1 MRKKTTLSLLINFSF
16 FLGVFLFTVCKS
28 SAQTISPNNL
38 DVVNICAGDII
49 GGTPFNEYY
58 VSFIYNNFPADVV
71 FDVEL
76 TDENGV
82 FLTSPILATKL
93 ETTNQSATQQTI
105 KFAIPVG
112 IKGSDNYSLRIK
124 SNKTVNSQ
132 RLKNFLGVTSFSIY
146 YKDYVKAFSINNQI
160 ATATICSGG
169 SFTLSVDN
177 PTPATT
183 NSSPANYPNIKY
195 KWYKDDVVIAGQS
208 GKELTIN
215 SAGNYYAEL
224 DYGQCSDVNFASN
237 RVTVTSSSGS
247 GSVTIDSSLGN
258 PFCSNGSN
266 TILTATSGNSYI
278 WRKDGDIISGVTSR
292 TYSTNE
298 SGVYTVDVDF
308 GGCKASGSI
317 DLKSNSFV
325 SSLNVPETNDINTD
339 AQETLNVV
347 VTTDAVNPTY
357 QWYRGS
363 SVISGANSNTYLV
376 ERQGTYKVKITQAS
390 GCVIEQEL
398 PFTVTCSLCPAQTSV
413 VIPNFI
419 SPNGDNNND
428 SWILPVEYTVD
439 DPESKSTE
447 IIIISSSGD
456 IKTYSG
462 NYSNLA
468 PWPDGDSKATSA
480 LNFKNVNPVYY
491 YVIKRDGE
499 EKKGSITVLK

>member
-1 MRKKTTLSLLINFSF
+1 MKKTTLSLIKFSL
-16 FLGVFLFTVCKS
+16 FLGVFLFTVSKS
-28 SAQTISPNNL
+28 SAQVISPSKL
-38 DVVNICAGDII
+38 DVINICAGDIV
-49 GGTPFNEYY
+49 GNAPFNEYF
-58 VSFIYNNFPADVV
+58 VSFTYTDFPADVV

-82 FLTSPILATKL
+82 FLASPILATKL

-132 RLKNFLGVTSFSIY
+132 RLRNFANVTSFTIY
-146 YKDYVKAFSINNQI
+146 YKDYVKSFSINNQI
-160 ATATICSGG
+160 ANATICSGG

-177 PTPATT
+177 PTPGTI

-195 KWYKDDVVIAGQS
+195 KWYKDDVIIAGQS
-208 GKELTIN
+208 GKEVTIN

-224 DYGQCSDVNFASN
+224 DYGQCSDVNFGSN

-258 PFCSNGSN
+258 PFCSNGGN
-266 TILTATSGNSYI
+266 TVLTATSGNSYV
-278 WRKDGDIISGVTSR
+278 WRKDGDIISGVTGR
-292 TYSTNE
+292 TYSTNI

-363 SVISGANSNTYLV
+363 SAISGANSNTYTV
-376 ERQGTYKVKITQAS
+376 TSRGDYKVKITQAS

-398 PFTVTCSLCPAQTSV
+398 PFEVTCGDCVSKST
-413 VIPNFI
+413 VIPNIVKSI
-419 SPNGDNNND
+419 SSNPYWNIPDVYRNEGTK
-428 SWILPVEYTVD
+428 V
-439 DPESKSTE
+439 
-447 IIIISSSGD
+447 IIISSNGD
-456 IKTYSG
+456 KVLDVV
-462 NYSNLA
+462 NYQND
-468 PWPDGDSKATSA
+468 WPQTEID
-480 LNFKNVNPVYY
+480 FKNINPVYY
-491 YVIKRDGE
+491 YVIQGDAG
-499 EKKGSITVLK
+499 EKKGSITVIK

>member
-1 MRKKTTLSLLINFSF
+1 MRKKTTLSLLINFLL
-16 FLGVFLFTVCKS
+16 FLGVFLLTVYKS
-28 SAQTISPNNL
+28 SAQAISPNKL
-38 DVVNICAGDII
+38 DVINICAGDIV
-49 GGTPFNEYY
+49 GGTPFNEYF
-58 VSFIYNNFPADVV
+58 VSFIYNDFPADVV

-82 FLTSPILATKL
+82 FLTSPIFATKL

-132 RLKNFLGVTSFSIY
+132 RLKNFLGATSFTIY

-160 ATATICSGG
+160 ANATICSGG

-177 PTPATT
+177 PTPGTT

-195 KWYKDDVVIAGQS
+195 KWYKNDVIIAGQS

-224 DYGQCSDVNFASN
+224 DYGQCSDVNFGSN

-247 GSVTIDSSLGN
+247 GSVTINSSLGN

-266 TILTATSGNSYI
+266 TILTATSGNSYV
-278 WRKDGDIISGVTSR
+278 WRKNGDIISGVTGR

-317 DLKSNSFV
+317 DLKSNSFEA
-325 SSLNVPETNDINTD
+325 SID
-339 AQETLNVV
+339 APDNYQLQEGETLNVS
-347 VTTDAVNPTY
+347 VTTDATNPTFE
-357 QWYRGS
+357 WYLNNNL
-363 SVISGANSNTYLV
+363 ISDATTDTYLV
-376 ERQGTYKVKITQAS
+376 AVRGKYKVKISQSS
-390 GCVIEQEL
+390 GCVNIKEFNFNILGPQGDA
-398 PFTVTCSLCPAQTSV
+398 T
-413 VIPNFI
+413 VIPNI
-419 SPNGDNNND
+419 VNLSGIPYWNIPDVYRND
-428 SWILPVEYTVD
+428 TTKV
-439 DPESKSTE
+439 
-447 IIIISSSGD
+447 IIISSNGD
-456 IKTYSG
+456 KVLDVV
-462 NYSNLA
+462 NYQND
-468 PWPDGDSKATSA
+468 WPQTID
-480 LNFKNVNPVYY
+480 FKNVNPVYY
-491 YVIKRDGE
+491 YVIQGDAG